1 MITGS
6 IFSESKK
13 TSCGIG
19 CGYKF
24 PLFLRK
30 ESERIPKESH
40 WLVLMRP
47 RFLRHLNNQSAPC
60 IWFEWRELWR
70 TFHYFL
76 PLYNDACVDE
86 IFQFACENHA
96 DLTYVTLNKHLII
109 MGCTFSKKHFRR
121 FSKKQKV
128 SKSPLLMIFV
138 QNMNKTCYFTSVS
151 FLKSVS
157 VLSTFIHC
165 DVIKGYTPF

>member
-1 MITGS
+1 MKAKKHRAGSVAGINFPCFFAKNSQRITLTCFNAPAVLAASKQPISALHMIWMARAVT
-6 IFSESKK
+6 
-13 TSCGIG
+13 
-19 CGYKF
+19 Y
-24 PLFLRK
+24 
-30 ESERIPKESH
+30 
-40 WLVLMRP
+40 
-47 RFLRHLNNQSAPC
+47 
-60 IWFEWRELWR
+60 
-70 TFHYFL
+70 L